1 MENKQQNIAFETLA
15 NLARVG
21 GRPSD
26 WRATPISETQ
36 AAKDTC
42 PYRNN
47 GLSRPG
53 WWRKA
58 EPRDS
63 SGRELLQLLDHVARK
78 FEKEDKKYAR
88 DSAPSAQSYLPSH
101 GQNLT
106 QWLAELVSRV
116 NVTAGY
122 RQILFGGLKSFLS
135 RFPGRSE
142 WKDLGAP
149 EQRAIKSIVEK
160 LA

>member
-15 NLARVG
+15 NLARLG
-21 GRPSD
+21 NRPSD

-36 AAKDTC
+36 MARDTC
-42 PYRNN
+42 PYRNE
-47 GLSRPG
+47 GLSRDG
-53 WWRKA
+53 WWKKA

-63 SGRELLQLLDHVARK
+63 SGRELIQLLDRAARK
-78 FEKEDKKYAR
+78 FAKDDKDPRTYAH
-88 DSAPSAQSYLPSH
+88 DSAAAYLPSH